1 LSSST
6 DNNNNEFNKAA
17 DHLRYIIGA
26 NVIPANSRIKKPNLD
41 YIETWKEWKDK
52 PIPEW
57 QHKEWKAQGA
67 FNSGLAIVLG
77 KLFHNPSTKHLYLNG
92 IDADNAKAIQEICTR
107 NGKTIT
113 IQELAQWTY
122 VEQHDDRPN
131 KMHLLVYS
139 EGRPFVSKSSDQ
151 TKLADKLKANE
162 VPAIEVKNIGA
173 IFYVAPGIHRDKETL
188 MERPIKIIGTNIP
201 VLSNSFEQDL
211 DDILS
216 KYGISYLN
224 GADSSN
230 NSAKIPIDELFKED
244 FRIYEGHN
252 RSEALL
258 RVMESLIA
266 RNSSILTP
274 DEIKDM
280 ARRWNNKHCIPPLDD
295 KKFEQQWKCANK
307 FTASSNTNN
316 NGSTTTTNNSINN
329 NNKKSKQAVLFITDK
344 LLANYTFKTL
354 RDTEEVYY
362 YDSARGI
369 YIPGGESLIKSEVE
383 KEMPDISTNQVNEI
397 INHIIRRTLTDRTE
411 FDADI
416 EWLTLKNCMVNLLT
430 LETRPHSPEYM
441 TTVYIPIPYDYN
453 NIKVE
458 KQAEGPIADFFEL
471 VVDPISHPCPGI
483 MNFMYEVVSPEDVQT
498 ILDFIA
504 YCLWRGFPF
513 HILLFFNGTGR
524 NGKGVMLTI
533 IKRVL
538 GFSNISG
545 ESLHRILENRFAV
558 AELYGKL
565 ANIDADLSTDALRN
579 TGTLKKL
586 TGGDPI
592 PAERKFQRPFKFV
605 NYSKLIFSANEMPQT
620 PDETDAFFARPIII
634 NFPNQFIMGA
644 NADPYLA
651 DKITTEKELAGLLQI
666 VLKRLPRVL
675 KHGVFTP
682 SSSIAENYD
691 KYILSSNP
699 IRAFTEK
706 CVKLDSNEKPTK
718 DEVYAAY
725 RAFCFANKITID
737 SEQAFSRKM
746 KKQEG
751 FKDNRRRNRKTN
763 DYEYYWEG
771 IRIVDWK
778 VVAEEGQET
787 LT

>member
-1 LSSST
+1 LPN

-17 DHLRYIIGA
+17 DHIRYIIGA
-26 NVIPANSRIKKPNLD
+26 NVIPANTRAKKPNFN
-41 YIETWKEWKDK
+41 YITTWEEWQDK

-57 QHKEWKAQGA
+57 QHEEWKAQGA
-67 FNSGLAIVLG
+67 FNNGLAVVLG
-77 KLFHNPSTKHLYLNG
+77 RLFHKNTNLFLNG
-92 IDADNAKAIQEICTR
+92 IDGDNAKAIQEICTR
-107 NGKTIT
+107 NGNKTIT
-113 IQELAQWTY
+113 VQELAQWTY
-122 VEQHDDRPN
+122 LEQHDDRPD

-151 TKLADKLKANE
+151 AKLADKLKANE

-188 MERPIKIIGTNIP
+188 IERPIKIIGTNIP
-201 VLSNSFEQDL
+201 VLSNSFEQDV
-211 DDILS
+211 DNILS
-216 KYGISYLN
+216 KYGIPYLN

-295 KKFEQQWKCANK
+295 KKFEMQWKCANK
-307 FTASSNTNN
+307 FCCSNN
-316 NGSTTTTNNSINN
+316 NNDNNGAQNNNNNNN

-354 RDTEEVYY
+354 KDTEEIYY
-362 YDSARGI
+362 YNPARGI
-369 YIPGGESLIKSEVE
+369 YTPGGESLIKSEVE
-383 KEMPDISTNQVNEI
+383 KEMPEISTNQVNEI
-397 INHIIRRTLTDRTE
+397 LNHIIRRTLIDRSE

-441 TTVYIPIPYDYN
+441 TTIQIPIPYDISN
-453 NIKVE
+453 NNDNT
-458 KQAEGPIADFFEL
+458 AEEESAISQFFEL

-483 MNFMYEVVSPEDVQT
+483 MNFMYEVVSSAEDVQT

-504 YCLWRGFPF
+504 YCFWRGFPF

-524 NGKGVMLTI
+524 NGKGVMLTV

-538 GFSNISG
+538 GFQNISG

-605 NYSKLIFSANEMPQT
+605 NYAKLIFSANEIPHT

-651 DKITTEKELAGLLQI
+651 DKITTDKELSGLLQI
-666 VLKRLPRVL
+666 VLQRLPRVL
-675 KHGVFTP
+675 KHGVFTA

-706 CVKLDSNEKPTK
+706 CVRLDNNYQPSKE
-718 DEVYAAY
+718 EVYSAY
-725 RAFCFANKITID
+725 RSFCMANKITIESD
-737 SEQAFSRKM
+737 QAFSRKM
-746 KKQEG
+746 KKLEG
-751 FKDNRRRNRKTN
+751 FKDERRRDRKTG
-763 DYEYYWEG
+763 DLIYYWQS
-771 IRIVDWK
+771 IKIVDWK
-778 VVAEEGQET
+778 ATEKGQET